1 MAYEVKLD
9 IYEGPIGI
17 LLSLIQARSLD
28 VHQISL
34 NELVTSFLAE
44 IELRRALDLEVATEF
59 LLVAATLME
68 IKCRR
73 LLPGSEYDDEDD
85 ADFLDERDVLIA
97 RLLEAKAYRDVSAVL
112 AGMLEEGMRRVGR
125 RTGFGAEVAHLVPD
139 PLSSVTG
146 LQLAEAYARVL
157 GRNEEQEMPPTH
169 VTPLPRISVAEA
181 RRRIAAHLARTREAT
196 FDDVVRDADERLD
209 VVVHFLGML
218 ELFKL
223 GEVDIRQALASA
235 PIELRLLLESA

>member
-1 MAYEVKLD
+1 MAYAVKLD
-9 IYEGPIGI
+9 IYEGPIGV
-17 LLSLIQARSLD
+17 LLSLIQDRSLD

-34 NELVTSFLAE
+34 NELVASFLAE

-59 LLVAATLME
+59 LLVAATLIE

-73 LLPGSEYDDEDD
+73 LLPGSDLDDEDD
-85 ADFLDERDVLIA
+85 SDFLDERDVLIA
-97 RLLEAKAYRDVSAVL
+97 RLLEAKAYRDVSSVL
-112 AGMLEEGMRRVGR
+112 AGLLEEGMRRVAR
-125 RTGFGAEVAHLVPD
+125 RVGYGPEVAHLVPD
-139 PLSSVTG
+139 PLAAVTPV
-146 LQLAEAYARVL
+146 QLAEAYAQVL
-157 GRNEEQEMPPTH
+157 GRNEEQVMPPTH

-181 RRRIAAHLARTREAT
+181 RRRIAAHLARTRHAT
-196 FDDVVRDADERLD
+196 FDEVVSDAEARLD

-223 GEVDIRQALASA
+223 GEVDVRQALASA

>member
-28 VHQISL
+28 VNQISL

-73 LLPGSEYDDEDD
+73 LLPGSEDDDQDEDD
-85 ADFLDERDVLIA
+85 FFDERDVLIA
-97 RLLEAKAYRDVSAVL
+97 RLLEAKAYRDVSAVF
-112 AGMLEEGMRRVGR
+112 AAMLEEGIRRVGR
-125 RTGFGAEVAHLVPD
+125 RVGFGPEVAHLVPD
-139 PLSSVTG
+139 PLASLTAER
-146 LQLAEAYARVL
+146 LAEAYVAVL
-157 GRNEEQEMPPTH
+157 GRNEEPEMPPTH

-181 RRRIAAHLARTREAT
+181 RRRIAEHLARTRRAT
-196 FDDVVRDADERLD
+196 FDEVVRDAEARLD

-223 GEVDIRQALASA
+223 GEVDITQALAGA